1 MRNRKG
7 VIGGGALGRGLQMAA
22 GLCGL
27 ALFSCERTAPATAPP
42 AAEPVAVAVS
52 AAASLPAEGARPV
65 APFSGGAQ
73 IFRSVMDT
81 LRTKYYREGLTEDEL
96 YRAVLER
103 AYARIRAQEQAAHF
117 EELQPEEALRAVIGH
132 NFDYHFEHPEFVR
145 LVMNENVHHGEHIA
159 QIESMKQ
166 RNQSAIEQ
174 LRTILAKGVAAGVF
188 RTGIDPVDLH
198 TTISALSFYNVSNR
212 HTFQHNFGV
221 DFAEPGVRAKRREQ
235 IIQCVL
241 GWVRAH

>member
-1 MRNRKG
+1 MGSADGSDTAVRED
-7 VIGGGALGRGLQMAA
+7 AA
-22 GLCGL
+22 DTV
-27 ALFSCERTAPATAPP
+27 RRRAPEQTRREILEAATAEFSEKGFAGGRVDDI
-42 AAEPVAVAVS
+42 AA
-52 AAASLPAEGARPV
+52 RMRTTKRMIYYY
-65 APFSGGAQ
+65 FGG
-73 IFRSVMDT
+73 
-81 LRTKYYREGLTEDEL
+81 KDEL

-117 EELQPEEALRAVIGH
+117 EELQPEEALRAIIGH

-159 QIESMKQ
+159 RIESMKQ
-166 RNQSAIEQ
+166 RNQSVIEQ
-174 LRTILAKGVAAGVF
+174 LREILHKGVAQGVF
-188 RTGIDPVDLH
+188 RAGIDPVDLH

-235 IIQCVL
+235 IINCVL
-241 GWVRAH
+241 SWVKQA